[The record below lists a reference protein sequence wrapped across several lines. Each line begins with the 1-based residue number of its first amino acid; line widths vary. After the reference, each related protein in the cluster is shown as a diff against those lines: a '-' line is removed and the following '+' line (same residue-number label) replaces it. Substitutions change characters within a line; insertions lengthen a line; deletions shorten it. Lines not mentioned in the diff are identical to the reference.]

1 MLAAACI
8 RLKDKAFEEPCPV
21 MLPIISGYH
30 LFCVVVKIKMPLK
43 SECARKIF
51 GNPLWRAAC
60 RSGAEKAVTI
70 YYLVT
75 IAEEEELHVAWWKQL
90 IR

>member
-1 MLAAACI
+1 
-8 RLKDKAFEEPCPV
+8 
-21 MLPIISGYH
+21 
-30 LFCVVVKIKMPLK
+30 MPLK